1 MSDDAPAQ
9 GEITEVRDTHTGAT
23 LHLEGLSDRAAR
35 YVAWRH
41 WFAMVDTDI
50 PAGKRGHAE
59 LARLEVT
66 PLPTER
72 RPVHLTRELVWR
84 GQLAELR
91 DEDTDDTAGAR

>member
-9 GEITEVRDTHTGAT
+9 AEITEVRDTHTGAT

-66 PLPTER
+66 PTADRTPPGSPHPRTRVARTTR
-72 RPVHLTRELVWR
+72 RAARR
-84 GQLAELR
+84 GHR
-91 DEDTDDTAGAR
+91 